1 MNNKLYYVCKYTP
14 IELLEGFGAE
24 CIALDY
30 MPESFSRAD
39 EFMHPNVCGF
49 GKSIIEAVLT
59 LNIKELVLVNCC
71 DSIRSAYEILQSMN
85 VLDFLYFMDLTHD
98 ESSCTI
104 DRMKSELRQLCDAY
118 STYSRTEFDPQR
130 FYASFNHNSKRNG
143 DYIAILGARV
153 GKPLFDI
160 IDSKLASNVI
170 NLTCVSG
177 RNLEPVNKC
186 SNLDEII
193 EIYADSL
200 MLQLPCMRMNDA
212 TGRKKLLNDPML
224 KGIIYSTIKFCDY
237 YGLEY
242 FEIARSSSLPMLKLE
257 TDYTMQA
264 LGQLETRIDAFSE
277 RLNNLN
283 KMTKNKTAYSFSN
296 FTTRYYAGIDSGSSS
311 TDVVILDSDKQ
322 IVSKEVILTGAGASA
337 SGRNALNKA
346 LEKAHLTADML
357 SYSITTGYGRNTLS
371 LGNKS
376 ITEISCH
383 AKGAF
388 YLDNQIR
395 TIIDIGGQDSKVI
408 RLDENGDV
416 INFTMNDKCAA
427 GTGRFLEIMA
437 KTLQLSPFEMSNAG
451 LKYTENLTISSM
463 CTVFAESEIVSL
475 IAQNKSVNDIVHAIN
490 TSIASRITALSKRV
504 HPAPKYMMTGG
515 VAKNKGVVKALEDH
529 LNAPIIVSEH
539 AQICGALGAALFA
552 LETDVHGN

>member
-1 MNNKLYYVCKYTP
+1 MKNKLYYICKYTP

-24 CIALDY
+24 CVALDY
-30 MPESFSRAD
+30 MPNSFTKAD
-39 EFMHPNVCGF
+39 EFMHPNICGF
-49 GKSIIEAVLT
+49 GKSIIEAVLS

-71 DSIRSAYEILQSMN
+71 DSIRSSYEILKSMN

-98 ESSCTI
+98 ESSCAV
-104 DRMKSELRQLCDAY
+104 DRMKSELNMLCNAY
-118 STYSRTEFDPQR
+118 SEYSGNEFNYQC
-130 FYASFNHNSKRNG
+130 FYDSFKHKARENS

-153 GKPLFDI
+153 GKPLYNM
-160 IDSKLASNVI
+160 IDSKLDSKVV
-170 NLTCVSG
+170 NLTCISG
-177 RNLEPVNKC
+177 RRLEPSGTCTSLN
-186 SNLDEII
+186 EII
-193 EIYADSL
+193 EIYAGSL
-200 MLQLPCMRMNDA
+200 MSQLPCMRMNDS
-212 TGRKKLLNDPML
+212 TGRKKLFNDPYL

-242 FEIARSSSLPMLKLE
+242 FEAAKLLSLPILKLE

-264 LGQLETRIDAFSE
+264 LGQLETRIDAFAE
-277 RLNNLN
+277 RLNNSN
-283 KMTKNKTAYSFSN
+283 KMIKTKSASSISTSSTK
-296 FTTRYYAGIDSGSSS
+296 YYAGIDSGSSS
-311 TDVVILDSDKQ
+311 TDVVIIDSNKQ
-322 IVSKEVILTGAGASA
+322 IISKEVILTGAGASV
-337 SGRNALNKA
+337 SGQNALNNA
-346 LEKAHLTADML
+346 LEKAHLTRDLL
-357 SYSITTGYGRNTLS
+357 SYLITTGYGRNNLS
-371 LGNKS
+371 LGDKS

-388 YLDNQIR
+388 FLDNKIR

-427 GTGRFLEIMA
+427 GTGRFLEIMS
-437 KTLQLSPFEMSNAG
+437 KTLQLSPSEMSNAG

-504 HPAPKYMMTGG
+504 HPTPKYMMTGG
-515 VAKNKGVVKALEDH
+515 VAKNKGVVKALEEH
-529 LNAPIIVSEH
+529 LNASIIVNEH

-552 LETDVHGN
+552 LEADIQSD

>member
-1 MNNKLYYVCKYTP
+1 MKNKLYYVCKYTP
-14 IELLEGFGAE
+14 IELLEGFGAQ
-24 CIALDY
+24 CVALDY
-30 MPESFSRAD
+30 MPESFTHAD

-49 GKSIIEAVLT
+49 GKSIIEAVLS
-59 LNIKELVLVNCC
+59 LDIKELVLVNCC
-71 DSIRSAYEILQSMN
+71 DSIRSAYEVLQNMG

-98 ESSCTI
+98 ESSCAI
-104 DRMKSELRQLCDAY
+104 DRMKSELDLLCSAY
-118 STYSRTEFDPQR
+118 SAYSGNEFDHQS
-130 FYASFNHNSKRNG
+130 FYSSFKRNAKENK

-153 GKPLFDI
+153 GKSLFDM
-160 IDSKLASNVI
+160 IDSRLDSKVI

-177 RNLEPVNKC
+177 RYLEPINNC
-186 SNLDEII
+186 SALDKII
-193 EIYADSL
+193 EIYAVSL
-200 MLQLPCMRMNDA
+200 MSQLPCMRMNDA
-212 TGRKKLLNDPML
+212 AGRKKILNDPYL
-224 KGIIYSTIKFCDY
+224 KGIVYSTIKFCDY

-242 FEIARSSSLPMLKLE
+242 FDITKQLSLPMLKLE

-264 LGQLETRIDAFSE
+264 LGQLETRIDAFAE
-277 RLNNLN
+277 RLNDSN
-283 KMTKNKTAYSFSN
+283 KMNKTKTAPYFSN
-296 FTTRYYAGIDSGSSS
+296 STTRYYAGIDSGSSS
-311 TDVVILDSDKQ
+311 TDVVIIDSNKQ
-322 IVSKEVILTGAGASA
+322 IISKEVILTGAGASA
-337 SGRNALNKA
+337 SGQNALNKA
-346 LEKAHLTADML
+346 LEKAHLTKEML
-357 SYSITTGYGRNTLS
+357 SYTITTGYGRNNLS

-388 YLDNQIR
+388 YLDNEIR

-475 IAQNKSVNDIVHAIN
+475 IAQNKSVNNIVHAIN

-504 HPAPKYMMTGG
+504 HPSPKYMMTGG
-515 VAKNKGVVKALEDH
+515 VAKNKGVVKALEEH
-529 LNAPIIVSEH
+529 LNAPIIVNEH

-552 LETDVHGN
+552 LEADM

>member
-1 MNNKLYYVCKYTP
+1 MKNKLYYVCKYTP
-14 IELLEGFGAE
+14 VELLAGFGAE
-24 CIALDY
+24 CVALDY
-30 MPESFSRAD
+30 MPEGFAKSD

-49 GKSIIEAVLT
+49 GKSIIEAVLS

-71 DSIRSAYEILQSMN
+71 DSIRAAYEVLKSME
-85 VLDFLYFMDLTHD
+85 VLDFLYFMDLAHD
-98 ESSCTI
+98 ESSCAI
-104 DRMKSELRQLCDAY
+104 DRMKSELIQLCSAY
-118 STYSRTEFDPQR
+118 SKYSGTEFSCQS
-130 FYASFNHNSKRNG
+130 FYASFKKKTTKNS

-153 GKPLFDI
+153 GKNLFDMI
-160 IDSKLASNVI
+160 ASRLDSRVV

-177 RNLEPVNKC
+177 RNIEPVNEGAG
-186 SNLDEII
+186 LDEII
-193 EIYADSL
+193 VIYTASL
-200 MLQLPCMRMNDA
+200 MSQMPCMRMNDPA
-212 TGRKKLLNDPML
+212 GRKKLFNDPNL

-242 FEIARSSSLPMLKLE
+242 FEAARLLSLPMLKLE

-264 LGQLETRIDAFSE
+264 LGQLETRIDAFAE
-277 RLNNLN
+277 GLNASN
-283 KMTKNKTAYSFSN
+283 KMTKNKDISFFTASK
-296 FTTRYYAGIDSGSSS
+296 TKYYAGIDSGSSS
-311 TDVVILDSDKQ
+311 TDVVIIDSNKQ
-322 IVSKEVILTGAGASA
+322 IIAKEVILTGAGASV

-346 LEKAHLTADML
+346 LEKAKLTEDML
-357 SYSITTGYGRNTLS
+357 SYSITTGYGRNNLS
-371 LGNKS
+371 LGDKS

-388 YLDNQIR
+388 YLDNEIR

-490 TSIASRITALSKRV
+490 TSIASRITALSKRI

-515 VAKNKGVVKALEDH
+515 VAKNTGVVKALEEH
-529 LNAPIIVSEH
+529 LNAPIIVNEH

-552 LETDVHGN
+552 LETDNRVI